1 MLAAAK
7 SHAILAPSSI
17 ELVESH
23 LLNLPQVECPV
34 VHHFGPGIYIREV
47 TLPAGTLAI
56 GHAQKFEHLNI
67 MLTGAVSMVGDDGN
81 IKVLRAPLIFV
92 GKPGRKL
99 GFVLETCTWQNVYA
113 TDERDIDKLEA
124 TYLDKSETWQAQ
136 ADAAYQIVAISRA
149 QDREDFEA
157 VIRAAGFTAGEVR
170 AQSEFQGDQIPMP
183 DGFGIKLT
191 VRESPIEGKGVFLSS
206 PAEAGEVI
214 APARIGGMRT
224 PAGRYTNHSMNP
236 NAKFVKDGCG
246 DVWLVAIKRIP
257 GCEGGGKGEEVTVDY
272 RQALALSGVE
282 FNEEVSK

>member
-1 MLAAAK
+1 MLADAK
-7 SHAILAPSSI
+7 SHAILDPSSI

-67 MLTGAVSMVGDDGN
+67 MLTGAVSMVDDDGN

-136 ADAAYQIVAISRA
+136 ADIASQIAAISRA
-149 QDREDFEA
+149 QDREDFEV
-157 VIRAAGFTAGEVR
+157 VIHTAGFTAGEVR

-191 VRESPIEGKGVFLSS
+191 VRESPIDGKGVFLSS

-236 NAKFVKDGCG
+236 NAKFVRDGCG

-257 GCEGGGKGEEVTVDY
+257 GCEGGGQGEEVTVDY